1 MPFQM
6 RHLSRLGFSRVL
18 QVIGLLGLG
27 QLEAREE
34 FFDGDIR
41 LLKPWFTGPLIA
53 PPGNALPANVT
64 VVQPYCYYLRRHGVY
79 DASGNLVRKP
89 LYTSFVA
96 QLGFAQALANGFD
109 ISVAPAVFTNRSR
122 GKSSTHFAD
131 LPVGFDLNLYNP
143 PIESIWPSVKLGVRE
158 LFPTGT
164 YDELNPVLLG
174 TDISGGGSYTTL
186 GSLVFR
192 KLWFPRGP
200 HYLSN
205 ILSIRGIYFAP
216 THLKGLSVYGG
227 APNTNGR
234 IYPGAAC
241 QAVLSFEYSLT
252 DNWALA
258 LDNVF
263 VFAGKD
269 KFYGFAGT
277 NAEGEPATVG
287 HPASKQLSFAPAIEY
302 NFRRGFG
309 IIAGCWFTVWG
320 KNSRAFTSAVAS
332 LVYAF

>member
-1 MPFQM
+1 MPLQICQRTRLLFC
-6 RHLSRLGFSRVL
+6 RGLSIAGLIWLGRVE
-18 QVIGLLGLG
+18 G
-27 QLEAREE
+27 REE

-41 LLKPWFTGPLIA
+41 LLKPWFTGPLVA
-53 PPGNALPANVT
+53 PPGNALPGGVT
-64 VVQPYCYYLRRHGVY
+64 VLQPYCYYLRRYGVY
-79 DASGNLVRKP
+79 DGAGHLERRP
-89 LYTSFVA
+89 LFTSFVA
-96 QLGFAQALANGFD
+96 QLGFAQALANGFN
-109 ISVAPAVFTNRSR
+109 IAVAPAVFVNRSE
-122 GKSSTHFAD
+122 GKSSTQFAD
-131 LPVGFDLNLYNP
+131 LPVGFDLNLYTP
-143 PIESIWPSVKLGVRE
+143 QIDSFWPSVKLGVRE
-158 LFPTGT
+158 LLPTGS
-164 YDELNPVLLG
+164 YNELNPVLLG
-174 TDISGGGSYTTL
+174 TDISGSGSYTTI

-205 ILSIRGIYFAP
+205 IFSVRGLYFAP
-216 THLKGLSVYGG
+216 AHLTGLSVYGG
-227 APNTNGR
+227 AQDTNGR

-241 QAVLSFEYSLT
+241 QLALSFEYSLT

-277 NAEGEPATVG
+277 DAEGKPAQVG
-287 HPASKQLSFAPAIEY
+287 RPASKQLSFAPAIEY

-320 KNSRAFTSAVAS
+320 ENSRAFTSAVAS
-332 LVYAF
+332 VVFAF